1 MFAGQVFAF
10 GYSKV
15 FLVKLK
21 NILQLSASEGEC
33 AEVVFLQEVAKNVY
47 TLSCPKLGIV
57 GRFPS
62 SLLSRVVLQL
72 ELFSFE
78 FW

>member
-33 AEVVFLQEVAKNVY
+33 AEVVFFARSGQKCLHFVLPKVGDRWPFSQFIAFSSCVA
-47 TLSCPKLGIV
+47 T
-57 GRFPS
+57 
-62 SLLSRVVLQL
+62 
-72 ELFSFE
+72 
-78 FW
+78 